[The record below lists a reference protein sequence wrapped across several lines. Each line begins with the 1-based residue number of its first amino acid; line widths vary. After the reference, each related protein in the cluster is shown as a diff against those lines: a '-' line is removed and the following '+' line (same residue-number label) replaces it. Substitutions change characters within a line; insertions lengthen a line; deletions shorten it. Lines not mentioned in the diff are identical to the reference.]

1 MFKIAVSFSGG
12 VLKTKRG
19 CVISHIQ
26 YALKEE
32 CVFHPHALKGQ
43 KLLAQGI
50 ALGIYGCKPVALYG
64 QKLSKIKQ
72 FIRLLPLQGVL
83 LTAINPGGCPRFGAF
98 GPPSPFQPYSS
109 HQFLLQLAS
118 IGYIF

>member
-1 MFKIAVSFSGG
+1 MFEI
-12 VLKTKRG
+12 T
-19 CVISHIQ
+19 Q
-26 YALKEE
+26 Y
-32 CVFHPHALKGQ
+32 ALKGQ

-118 IGYIF
+118 IGYIFQPLSFKRF